1 MMRRIFA
8 MVIGCDRRPVEKLAP
23 ADLAVPSVSK
33 ISMGCASS
41 CSLTRTPRWIIAR
54 SNSYQSTVPLLS
66 SSNFLK
72 TLRRMVLRDAAVR

>member
-1 MMRRIFA
+1 MRRIFA
-8 MVIGCDRRPVEKLAP
+8 MVIGLRSSTQSRNSRQRISP
-23 ADLAVPSVSK
+23 VPSVSK
-33 ISMGCASS
+33 ISMSCASS

-72 TLRRMVLRDAAVR
+72 TLRRMVLT